1 MSERNGF
8 SRLFHVRE
16 ALKHLRL
23 PFKYW
28 FAILSESPIPVVMAE
43 SETSLIESFNKA
55 GQGQVFHFLDELDS
69 GARAA
74 LLAQAA
80 TIDLAEVDALVA
92 NHVKGDHASGVDL
105 AGLEPAPYIALPEHG
120 GDPDQWAAA
129 WDAGSA
135 AIQAGRVGAFTVAG
149 GQGTRLGYDGPKGT
163 YPVTPVRE
171 KTLFQVFAEKIAR
184 SGERFG
190 VTLPWYILTSEINND
205 ATIAAFAS
213 ADYFGLPKD
222 SVHFIVQ
229 GLVPAVDGGGNILLA
244 EKGKIAMTPDGH
256 GGSLRAL
263 VRSGAVDTMRAQG
276 VDIVSY
282 FQVDNP
288 IVQCIDPAFIGF
300 HVLGQSELSSKMV
313 PKAYALEKV
322 GHFCRQDGKAL
333 VVEYSDMPESMQEAT
348 AEDGELRFKAGSV
361 AIHIFDREFIDRVG
375 GDGAGAKLPFHRAN
389 KKIPHVDTA
398 GHSVEPDEP
407 NGIKFEMFVFDALP
421 LAKNPVIIEAARED
435 DFSPVKNAEGVDSPQ
450 SCQEDQLRMFARWL
464 KAAGV
469 AIETDAT
476 GLPALTFEIS
486 HRFAADEADFVAQWA
501 SLEPKPEI
509 VDGLVIG

>member
-1 MSERNGF
+1 
-8 SRLFHVRE
+8 
-16 ALKHLRL
+16 
-23 PFKYW
+23 
-28 FAILSESPIPVVMAE
+28 MAE
-43 SETSLIESFNKA
+43 SEADLIELFNNA
-55 GQGQVFHFLDELDS
+55 DQGQVFQFLDELDS
-69 GARAA
+69 DARRA

-80 TIDLAEVDALVA
+80 TIDLAEVAALVET
-92 NHVKGDHASGVDL
+92 HVRGDHAGGVDL
-105 AGLEPAPYIALPEHG
+105 EGLEPAPYIALPEQG

-135 AIQAGRVGAFTVAG
+135 AIQAGRVAAFTVAG

-163 YPVTPVRE
+163 YPVTPVSG

-184 SGERFG
+184 SSERFG
-190 VTLPWYILTSEINND
+190 VTIPWYILTSEINND
-205 ATIAAFAS
+205 ATMAAFEA

-229 GLVPAVDGGGNILLA
+229 GLVPAVDGEGKILLA

-263 VRSGAVDTMRAQG
+263 VRSGAVDSMRAQG

-300 HVLGQSELSSKMV
+300 HVLGKSELSSKMV

-348 AEDGELRFKAGSV
+348 AEDGGLRFNAGSV
-361 AIHIFDREFIDRVG
+361 AIHVFDRDFIERVG
-375 GDGAGAKLPFHRAN
+375 GDGAGTKLPFHRAN
-389 KKIPHVDTA
+389 KKIPHVDASGQT
-398 GHSVEPDEP
+398 VTPDEP

-421 LAKNPVIIEAARED
+421 LAENPVIIEAARGD
-435 DFSPVKNAEGVDSPQ
+435 DFSPVKNAEGVDSPE
-450 SCQEDQLRMFARWL
+450 SCKADQLRMFARWL

-469 AIETDAT
+469 AVETDAT
-476 GLPALTFEIS
+476 GLPAQTFEIS
-486 HRFAADEADFVAQWA
+486 PRFAADEADFVAQWA
-501 SLEPKPEI
+501 SLDPKPAILE
-509 VDGLVIG
+509 GLIIGE